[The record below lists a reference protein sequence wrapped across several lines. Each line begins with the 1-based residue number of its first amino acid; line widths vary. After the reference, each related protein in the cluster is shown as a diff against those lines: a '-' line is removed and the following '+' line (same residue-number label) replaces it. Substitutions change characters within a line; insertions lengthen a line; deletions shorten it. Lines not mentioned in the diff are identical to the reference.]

1 MNLLRA
7 VRDIAAVIHTSQER
21 YIGEILKEAPIS
33 RGIVIHNALLMCAA
47 IYCRDIYMY
56 QRNIIRAKRDIQQL
70 PFILLFHK
78 TVADC

>member
-7 VRDIAAVIHTSQER
+7 VQDIAAVIHTSQER
-21 YIGEILKEAPIS
+21 HIGEILKEAPIS

-47 IYCRDIYMY
+47 IYCRDIY
-56 QRNIIRAKRDIQQL
+56 QRNIIRAKHDIQQL